1 MNKPTSKAAIALLLV
16 AGVLASA
23 SAQTTDWPTRAVT
36 MVVPFPPGG
45 PVDIIGRIAADALR
59 NQLKTTVTVEN
70 GQGANGAVAVNTI
83 KQAPAD

>member
-1 MNKPTSKAAIALLLV
+1 MSHQHLTRMTWI
-16 AGVLASA
+16 ASA
-23 SAQTTDWPTRAVT
+23 FFVLFASMVGAQTTPALTK
-36 MVVPFPPGG
+36 VVIPFPPGG